1 MNTDVREIVHF
12 SRGCAHLPE
21 QYRTP
26 QDCLEQAPFTP
37 EVIELGS
44 PCAHLRLQQEMTMI
58 ALLLYRT
65 VADHLLPWATTL
77 ATRMLA
83 RSLNVPEPLVHST
96 GDYVVA
102 QVTAFE
108 HSVGRSLCPFRLAR
122 LLRAWWRGLH

>member
-1 MNTDVREIVHF
+1 
-12 SRGCAHLPE
+12 
-21 QYRTP
+21 
-26 QDCLEQAPFTP
+26 
-37 EVIELGS
+37 
-44 PCAHLRLQQEMTMI
+44 MI

-65 VADHLLPWATTL
+65 LADHLVPWAITF

-83 RSLNVPEPLVHST
+83 RGLNMPEPLVHST

-108 HSVGRSLCPFRLAR
+108 HSVGRSLCPFRLVR